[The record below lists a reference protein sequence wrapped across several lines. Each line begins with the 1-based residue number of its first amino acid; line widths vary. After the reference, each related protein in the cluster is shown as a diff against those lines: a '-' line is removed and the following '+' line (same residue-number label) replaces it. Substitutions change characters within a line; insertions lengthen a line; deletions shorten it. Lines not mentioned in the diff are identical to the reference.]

1 MESISDEILK
11 TIKFA
16 IEKLEVRCD
25 KTFVSVIKQV
35 NTNGTYVIQ
44 HQSGTNRTVKC
55 SIPNVTLINGQA
67 VYVKI
72 PSGDLKRMH
81 VCGIV

>member
-25 KTFVSVIKQV
+25 RTFISVIKQV
-35 NTNGTYVIQ
+35 NTNNTYVIQ
-44 HQSGTNRTVKC
+44 DQSGTNRTVKC
-55 SIPNVTLINGQA
+55 AIPNITLTNGQA

-81 VCGIV
+81 ICGVV